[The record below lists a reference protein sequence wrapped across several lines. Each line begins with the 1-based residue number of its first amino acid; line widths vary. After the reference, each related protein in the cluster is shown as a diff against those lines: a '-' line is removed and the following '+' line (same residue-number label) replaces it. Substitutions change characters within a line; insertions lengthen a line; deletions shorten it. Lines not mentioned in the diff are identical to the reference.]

1 MPIADP
7 LGETGQVYPLDLAG
21 IEDYEIVACSVHL
34 GKAHYGRI
42 LASVSGKAKSGT
54 GINDARSS
62 EEVSQPLDNRGEVC
76 LEEEVEKRRRSG
88 MSTEEIAQDMG
99 VDPAWVQSLVSMTEG
114 GESPASEREEAGA

>member
-1 MPIADP
+1 MS
-7 LGETGQVYPLDLAG
+7 E
-21 IEDYEIVACSVHL
+21 
-34 GKAHYGRI
+34 
-42 LASVSGKAKSGT
+42 KAKSGT
-54 GINDARSS
+54 GTNDARSS
-62 EEVSQPLDNRGEVC
+62 EEVLYPLDSSGEVC